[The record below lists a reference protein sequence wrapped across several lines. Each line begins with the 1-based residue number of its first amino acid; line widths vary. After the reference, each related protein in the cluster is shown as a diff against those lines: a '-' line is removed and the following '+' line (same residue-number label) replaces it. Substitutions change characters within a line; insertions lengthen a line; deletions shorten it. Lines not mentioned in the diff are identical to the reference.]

1 MDAFDYNQLEIVLQ
15 FVLAAV
21 LGGTIGIEREFLKK
35 AAGLRTYVMVC
46 SGCALLTILSYY
58 GFEHIG
64 SDMDYDPS
72 RLAAGILTGIGFIGA
87 GTILKKGD
95 KIEGITTAAGL
106 WITAAIGIAVGLK
119 LYIIAVFA
127 AIFTFLMLI
136 ILRPIEFWLNKRTD
150 SASKKSK

>member
-1 MDAFDYNQLEIVLQ
+1 MELLDYNQIEIILQ
-15 FVLAAV
+15 FILAAV
-21 LGGTIGIEREFLKK
+21 LGGVIGVEREFLKK

-58 GFEHIG
+58 GFEYIG

-106 WITAAIGIAVGLK
+106 WVAAAIGIAVGLK
-119 LYIIAVFA
+119 LYIIAIFA
-127 AIFTFLMLI
+127 AVFTFIILI
-136 ILRPIEFWLNKRTD
+136 TLRPIEFWLNKRTD
-150 SASKKSK
+150 RSKNID

>member
-1 MDAFDYNQLEIVLQ
+1 MEFFENYQIEIVFQ
-15 FVLAAV
+15 FVLAAI
-21 LGGTIGIEREFLKK
+21 LGGFIGIEREFLKK

-58 GFEHIG
+58 GFEYIG
-64 SDMDYDPS
+64 SSMDYDPS

-106 WITAAIGIAVGLK
+106 WVAAAIGIAVGLK
-119 LYIIAVFA
+119 LYIIAIFA
-127 AIFTFLMLI
+127 AFFTFI
-136 ILRPIEFWLNKRTD
+136 ILVTLRPIEFWLNKRTKNP
-150 SASKKSK
+150 KKP